1 MSRSIHRHKR
11 AIGAL
16 AVLSMFAAWSAA
28 STSAQD
34 AKAPDY
40 DAIIAAPDRSDA
52 DRQTDQRRQPA
63 KILAFTGVKA
73 GMKVLDMGAGAG
85 YSTELMA
92 RAVGPNGAVYAQE
105 SAAVMERVKDKFDI
119 RAQNPAT
126 PFDTNSRAR
135 YRRANAWS
143 AMCTR
148 ARIW

>member
-16 AVLSMFAAWSAA
+16 AVFSMFAAWSAA
-28 STSAQD
+28 SPSAQD

-63 KILAFTGVKA
+63 KILAFTGAKT

-85 YSTELMA
+85 YSTELLGRPGRPTGAAGA
-92 RAVGPNGAVYAQE
+92 RE
-105 SAAVMERVKDKFDI
+105 AAAGGRGGGGE
-119 RAQNPAT
+119 
-126 PFDTNSRAR
+126 
-135 YRRANAWS
+135 
-143 AMCTR
+143 
-148 ARIW
+148 